1 MRITTSARVGLLLCI
16 LISPRPKLFATED
29 KEVTS
34 TIEQVTVFLSGAQ
47 VERTGKVELP
57 KGALR
62 LVFKGL
68 SAEADPASIQVGGT
82 GGFTILSVKH
92 RLDHGTPPNTSSE
105 AKEIGSAIKAMGL
118 EIQNDQSRIGVLQNE
133 EQRLLKNEGF
143 DGGEQGLS
151 MERIKAINDYFRER
165 ITAVRE
171 GIIDIQRHID
181 ERKEEA
187 QRLHLRLEQI
197 QGVQPKATSEVLV
210 EIASERALTS
220 TVTIR
225 YVVRSAGWSPNYD
238 IRVPDISSPL
248 ALTYKA
254 RVYQST
260 GEDWKD
266 VQLALASG
274 DPRAS
279 GVMPEMDIWRLG
291 HGSRPPGALRPS
303 SAYANNTAREVH
315 GLVRDGNTAE
325 VLPFV
330 NMTVSSVDGTVLNGT
345 ATDLD
350 GRYAMAVPPGGRKL
364 GISYVGYVPQQLD
377 LSGPILDVSLQ
388 QSAVTLSEV
397 QVVQYAR
404 PLIDRDAASAMTI
417 TRDEIHRTPERT
429 IGGTRVRGARTGG
442 IPANYG
448 DVTGGVVNTGPAVDT
463 QRATTHFTFAI
474 AVPYTIPSD
483 GQGHMVAVKE
493 HEVAS
498 TYRYYSTPRLDPS
511 AYLFAKATGWDQ
523 LDLLPGPVNLYFEGT
538 FIGES
543 FLDAA
548 QVNDTLDISLGR
560 DNGVVIVREKLR
572 EMRRSAF
579 NGNKR
584 LEVIGWSIDVRNTK
598 QRPIELMISD
608 QIPLA
613 AVSEVEVELTSTDAG
628 LLDRTTGHITWHER
642 LEPGNTSR
650 HSFTY
655 TVKAPRAMDI
665 QLE

>member
-1 MRITTSARVGLLLCI
+1 MRTIIPLRAVLLLCI
-16 LISPRPKLFATED
+16 LVHTNTTLFAIED
-29 KEVTS
+29 REVTS
-34 TIEQVTVFLSGAQ
+34 TIKQVTVFLSGAQ

-57 KGALR
+57 KGTSR

-68 SAEADPASIQVGGT
+68 SAEADPTSIQVGGT

-92 RLDHGTPPNTSSE
+92 RLDHGTPPTTSSE
-105 AKEIGSAIKAMGL
+105 AKEIDAAIKALGI

-165 ITAVRE
+165 ITAVRD
-171 GIIDIQRHID
+171 GIIAIQRRID

-210 EIASERALTS
+210 EIASEKALTS
-220 TVTIR
+220 TVNLR
-225 YVVRSAGWSPNYD
+225 YVVRSAGWSPQYD
-238 IRVPDISSPL
+238 IRVHDISSPL

-260 GEDWKD
+260 GEDWKE

-291 HGSRPPGALRPS
+291 HGSRAPGALRPS
-303 SAYANNTAREVH
+303 SAHASNSVREVH
-315 GLVRDGNTAE
+315 GLVRDGSTAE

-345 ATDLD
+345 TTDLD

-364 GISYVGYVPQQLD
+364 GIAYVGYVPQQLD
-377 LSGPILDVSLQ
+377 LSGPVVDVALQ

-397 QVVQYAR
+397 QVVQYAK
-404 PLIDRDAASAMTI
+404 PLIDRDASSAVTI
-417 TRDEIHRTPERT
+417 TRDEIHRTPQRT
-429 IGGTRVRGARTGG
+429 LGGTRVRGARSDGA
-442 IPANYG
+442 PANYG
-448 DVTGGVVNTGPAVDT
+448 DVTGGLINTGPMVDT
-463 QRATTHFTFAI
+463 QRATTHFTFTI

-560 DNGVVIVREKLR
+560 DNGVVVVREKQR
-572 EMRRSAF
+572 EMRRSTF

-584 LEVIGWSIDVRNTK
+584 MEVIGWSIDVRNTK
-598 QRPIELMISD
+598 QRPIELVIAD

-613 AVSEVEVELTSTDAG
+613 AVSDVEVELTAADDG
-628 LLDRTTGHITWHER
+628 QLDKATGHITWHDRIES
-642 LEPGNTSR
+642 GSTKR

-655 TVKAPRAMDI
+655 TVKAPRTMDI